1 MTDLCFSVCLYMR
14 QVVLVAVLFADSNNL
29 NSVVTALDISVK
41 CNLFT
46 PGSFLVVLCTVLNCS
61 NIYC

>member
-1 MTDLCFSVCLYMR
+1 
-14 QVVLVAVLFADSNNL
+14 VLVAVLFADSNNL